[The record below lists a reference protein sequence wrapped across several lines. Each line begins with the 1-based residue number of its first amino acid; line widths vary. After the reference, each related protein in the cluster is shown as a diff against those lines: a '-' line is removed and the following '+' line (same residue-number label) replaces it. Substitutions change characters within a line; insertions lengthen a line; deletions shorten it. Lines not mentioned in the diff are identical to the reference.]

1 MESKQMAGFRVQI
14 SEGRFQKAEF
24 RKQGLSNN
32 SIAKAS
38 WNLFLFIALFLSS
51 GFLFAQYTIP
61 ETPTIQTAVYDYAKV
76 FSADEKLQLEEKLI
90 RYSDTTT
97 TQIVIITIESLK
109 NENVNMLATN
119 WGQKWGIGG
128 TKKDDNGVIIL
139 LARDE
144 KKIAINPGYGLED
157 RLTAGIGGEIIRN
170 IIIPEFK
177 AGSYYKGLDK
187 GTDALFD
194 VFKGKYKGER
204 KQNKKN
210 DFPILPIII
219 IVIIILVL
227 ISRNKGGG
235 NGNSGNSGG
244 GIDLMDIILLSSLGR
259 GSGGGFGGGSSG
271 GGFGGGGFGGG
282 FGGGGFSGGGSSGS
296 W

>member
-1 MESKQMAGFRVQI
+1 MLL
-14 SEGRFQKAEF
+14 QK
-24 RKQGLSNN
+24 KTTL
-32 SIAKAS
+32 IALK
-38 WNLFLFIALFLSS
+38 LFICLLFTQI
-51 GFLFAQYTIP
+51 GFAQFTIP
-61 ETPTIQTAVYDYAKV
+61 KKPTLQTSVYDYANV
-76 FSADEKLQLEEKLI
+76 LSATEKAQLEEKLI
-90 RYSDTTT
+90 KYSDSTT
-97 TQIVIITIESLK
+97 TQIVVITIESLQ
-109 NENVNMLATN
+109 NEDVSQLATK
-119 WGQKWGIGG
+119 WGQTWGIGG
-128 TKKDDNGVIIL
+128 TEKDDNGVIVL
-139 LARDE
+139 LAKAE

-177 AGSYYKGLDK
+177 AGSYYNGLDK

-204 KQNKKN
+204 VKKTK
-210 DFPILPIII
+210 DKGFPLLPLIV

-235 NGNSGNSGG
+235 GNSGNRGG
-244 GIDLMDIILLSSLGR
+244 GIGPSLLDVIILSSLGR
-259 GSGGGFGGGSSG
+259 NSGGGGFGGGSSG

-282 FGGGGFSGGGSSGS
+282 FGGGGFSGGGSSGG